1 MPHYR
6 VAFFN
11 LLREDLAD
19 KGITLRVA
27 YGGIPPFA
35 KGRGGEVQLEWAT
48 QLEERSL
55 SIGSRSIN
63 WRKTSAQALSSDLL
77 ILEDGLRNVDT
88 YSYLARRRGSKLN
101 AFWGHGRTRDRSVT
115 AIEARAK
122 RKLVNRADWF
132 FAYTA
137 GVATDLTHDGFDRS
151 RITVLN
157 NTFDVES
164 LITARTAVSTAEVES
179 FRSLHG
185 LTAGHT
191 ALFLGGISES
201 KNIETLVAAARLVAA
216 RDPQFRVVVA
226 GDGPLRGLIEN
237 AAQPNGPLVPVGN
250 AFDDSL
256 KATIGSACDLMIAPG
271 LVGLVAVDS
280 FALGLPMVATP
291 EWPQAPEFEYLEHN
305 RNCLLT
311 SATATGFAQ
320 ATLRL
325 IEDVELRQE
334 LRTNCLA
341 AAPEFRLSGMVDRF
355 SAGVLAALAAARTG
369 R

>member
-122 RKLVNRADWF
+122 RSLVNRADWF

-137 GVATDLTHDGFDRS
+137 GVATDLNHDGFDRS

-164 LITARTAVSTAEVES
+164 LITARTAVSSAEVES